1 MRERRAWR
9 ALRGVRVYQRSC
21 PFQNDLAMNGNPL
34 FNQGYYVNLLIAEKK
49 GLTSSECEHGYSAAL
64 SGFCCIL
71 YN

>member
-34 FNQGYYVNLLIAEKK
+34 FNQGYYVNLLIAEKR
-49 GLTSSECEHGYSAAL
+49 G
-64 SGFCCIL
+64 
-71 YN
+71 